1 MNRLRSEPK
10 THVSVYVTLLLAALV
25 MVYGGVTYAVYK
37 NKQVRVDRLIDA
49 AEKRIEADR
58 TKIAMVEVRMD
69 AKLSRYALKESL
81 VQLGRNNLLSTTP
94 EHVEVIKP
102 GVSGERVA
110 AIRE

>member
-25 MVYGGVTYAVYK
+25 MVSGGVMHAVYK
-37 NKQVRVDRLIDA
+37 NKQVRTDRLIDA

-69 AKLSRYALKESL
+69 AQLSRYALKESL
-81 VQLGRNNLLSTTP
+81 VQIGRNPLPALPKDIEVITP
-94 EHVEVIKP
+94 E
-102 GVSGERVA
+102 GTGEGVA